1 MERHP
6 IDRAAVRRRR
16 HQKHSENSGFSQV
29 EALVASA
36 VLMVA
41 VSQSL
46 NLNGSTLRAT
56 GKAQLRDG
64 LNAAINADL
73 EQIRHTIASWAQSE
87 RSDGQLAYAP
97 SAQACESGTL
107 GTALLADQRNDL
119 PASSTLAL
127 IDAPEKV
134 RSVRIER
141 TISTSATSS
150 NLIVIN
156 YTTSSDSPV
165 SIKQQTTLA
174 IPAQGWCI

>member
-1 MERHP
+1 
-6 IDRAAVRRRR
+6 VRRRR
-16 HQKHSENSGFSQV
+16 RPSNTDTSGFSQV
-29 EALVASA
+29 EVLVASA

-46 NLNGSTLRAT
+46 NLHGSTLKAT

-97 SAQACESGTL
+97 SAQACETGAL
-107 GTALLADQRNDL
+107 GTALLAEKGVAL
-119 PASSTLAL
+119 PSDTSLDNANSPTGLKA
-127 IDAPEKV
+127 I
-134 RSVRIER
+134 RIQR
-141 TISTSATSS
+141 TISTSPGNN
-150 NLIVIN
+150 NLIVVN

-165 SIKQQTTLA
+165 SLRQQATLS
-174 IPAQGWCI
+174 IPAQGWCV

>member
-1 MERHP
+1 MR
-6 IDRAAVRRRR
+6 RRRR
-16 HQKHSENSGFSQV
+16 HKHPKSDGFSQV

-97 SAQACESGTL
+97 SAQACESGSL
-107 GTALLADQRNDL
+107 GTALLAAQGTAL
-119 PASSTLAL
+119 PGANILDTSN
-127 IDAPEKV
+127 APTRVKAI
-134 RSVRIER
+134 RIQR
-141 TISTSATSS
+141 TISTSPGNS
-150 NLIVIN
+150 NLIVVS
-156 YTTSSDSPV
+156 YATGSDSPV
-165 SIKQQTTLA
+165 SIRQQTTLA